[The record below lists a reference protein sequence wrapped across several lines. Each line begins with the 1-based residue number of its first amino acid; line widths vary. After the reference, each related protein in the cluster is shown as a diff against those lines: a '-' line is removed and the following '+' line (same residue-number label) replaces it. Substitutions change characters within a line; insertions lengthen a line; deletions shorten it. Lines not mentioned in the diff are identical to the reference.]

1 VNITVLGAGFAMVEG
16 MLFLLLQEMKAS
28 TLLCGFSV
36 VPWRPS
42 RPWRPGRGKALLQ
55 AKQQSFRDLSNNK
68 LVEWDMNGIS

>member
-36 VPWRPS
+36 VPWRS
-42 RPWRPGRGKALLQ
+42 WRPWRPGRGKALLQ
-55 AKQQSFRDLSNNK
+55 AKQRSFRHLSSNK

>member
-1 VNITVLGAGFAMVEG
+1 MNITVLGAGFAMVEG

-42 RPWRPGRGKALLQ
+42 RPGRGKALLQ